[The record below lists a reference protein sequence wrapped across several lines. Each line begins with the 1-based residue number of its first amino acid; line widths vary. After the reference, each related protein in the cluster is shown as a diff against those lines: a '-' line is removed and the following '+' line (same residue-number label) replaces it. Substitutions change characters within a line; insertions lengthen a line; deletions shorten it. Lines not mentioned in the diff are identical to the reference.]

1 MGWSV
6 ARKTGLTFHRPQL
19 SVKGFT
25 IVSPLAGDSTFLI
38 DMDGRIVH
46 RWQFDG
52 VTPQYGE
59 LRPDGHLLMLGKE
72 RRFGRPPSEEPGDPP
87 PTLKQHVRRLGG
99 DCSIIREYD
108 WDGNLVWEY
117 QNELLHHDMVRLE
130 NGNTLFLEYVEIPAE
145 LEKQVKGG
153 FKKPR
158 EKLPPLIADDIVEID
173 PEGKEVSR
181 INIWKMLD
189 PRKDRIC
196 PLDRRWEWTHTNAID
211 LLPDGKLLFSAREI
225 SLVGIIDPV
234 AEEITWRYGHPKL
247 GHQHDAT
254 VLPNGN
260 IQIFDNGMH
269 AEHLPWS
276 SVIEVDPE
284 TSEVVWKFETDPPEA
299 MYSPLISGAHRLA
312 RENVLICEGMT
323 GRLLEVTRR
332 GEPAWEWIN
341 PFVNPRGPGVN
352 MSWVYRAYRYEPDYP
367 GLAGR
372 ELDAGNFWELNQAHG
387 LI

>member
-6 ARKTGLTFHRPQL
+6 ARKTGLTYHRPQL

-25 IVSPLAGDSTFLI
+25 IVSPLAGDSSYLI
-38 DMDGRIVH
+38 DMGGRIVH
-46 RWQFDG
+46 RWRFEG
-52 VTPQYGE
+52 VTPQYGQI
-59 LRPDGHLLMLGKE
+59 LPNGNLLVLGKE
-72 RRFGRPPSEEPGDPP
+72 QRFGRRPPDNPLDPP
-87 PTLKQHVRRLGG
+87 PPLNQHVRRLGG
-99 DCSIIREYD
+99 DCTIIQEYD
-108 WDGNLVWEY
+108 WDGNLMWEY
-117 QNELLHHDMVRLE
+117 KNELIHHDLARLE
-130 NGNTLFLEYVEIPAE
+130 NGNTMFLEYVEVPEE
-145 LEKQVKGG
+145 LARQVKGG

-158 EKLPPLIADDIVEID
+158 EKLPPLVADDIVEID
-173 PEGKEVSR
+173 RAGNEVAR

-189 PRKDRIC
+189 PKKDRIC
-196 PLDRRWEWTHTNAID
+196 PLDRRWEWTHTNAFD
-211 LLPDGKLLFSAREI
+211 LLPDGSIVFSAREI
-225 SLVGIIDPV
+225 SLVGIIDRP
-234 AEEITWRYGHPKL
+234 AGAITWRYGYPDL
-247 GHQHDAT
+247 GHQHDVS
-254 VLPNGN
+254 VLRNGN

-312 RENVLICEGMT
+312 RNNVLICEGMT

-341 PFVNPRGPGVN
+341 PFVNPRGPDVN
-352 MSWVYRAYRYEPDYP
+352 MSWVYRAYRYETDYP

-372 ELDAGNFWELNQAHG
+372 ELNPENYLELNRAQG
-387 LI
+387 LM

>member
-1 MGWSV
+1 
-6 ARKTGLTFHRPQL
+6 
-19 SVKGFT
+19 
-25 IVSPLAGDSTFLI
+25 
-38 DMDGRIVH
+38 
-46 RWQFDG
+46 
-52 VTPQYGE
+52 
-59 LRPDGHLLMLGKE
+59 
-72 RRFGRPPSEEPGDPP
+72 
-87 PTLKQHVRRLGG
+87 
-99 DCSIIREYD
+99 
-108 WDGNLVWEY
+108 
-117 QNELLHHDMVRLE
+117 
-130 NGNTLFLEYVEIPAE
+130 
-145 LEKQVKGG
+145 
-153 FKKPR
+153 
-158 EKLPPLIADDIVEID
+158 
-173 PEGKEVSR
+173 
-181 INIWKMLD
+181 MLD

-196 PLDRRWEWTHTNAID
+196 PLHRRWEWTHTNAFD
-211 LLPDGKLLFSAREI
+211 LLPDGKILFSAREI

-234 AEEITWRYGHPKL
+234 VGEITWRYGEGKL

-254 VLPNGN
+254 VLRNGN
-260 IQIFDNGMH
+260 VQIFDNGMH

-284 TSEVVWKFETDPPEA
+284 TDEVVWKYETDPPEA

-352 MSWVYRAYRYEPDYP
+352 MSWVYRAYRYEPDYV

-387 LI
+387 LL